1 VKKSIQLVVRFDAAL
16 VREIDKEQKRLERV
30 SSGVRVTRSDA
41 IRHLLRVGVGLTDLS
56 RATAKVTRAA
66 RMLHPDSKEDEKE

>member
-1 VKKSIQLVVRFDAAL
+1 MKKSIQLVVRFDATL
-16 VREIDKEQKRLERV
+16 VREIDKERKRLEKI

-56 RATAKVTRAA
+56 RATVTRAA